1 MSVVHDM
8 MEYFTKLNHVNSHE
22 IYNYK
27 LGRTFGTIHRD
38 SKVDDKLGLSCAK
51 ILGLTFF
58 GFLCIFA
65 VQKYFF

>member
-1 MSVVHDM
+1 MCRKSEENVSVVHDM

-38 SKVDDKLGLSCAK
+38 SKVDDKPVETCK
-51 ILGLTFF
+51 
-58 GFLCIFA
+58 
-65 VQKYFF
+65 VEK